1 MEPIEPTPQGFRGT
15 ISLRLTDLIQM
26 VCLSR
31 SDLIIDVISHKGKG
45 TIHIRQGQ
53 ISHARTD
60 RLSGEEAFFE
70 VLQWNDGQFE
80 ILPYRESG
88 INSVNK
94 PWEYLLLEAVRHN
107 DEVSPAGEN
116 GNADHGP
123 EIELSADSNMVNI
136 FDEIGDVLGDLVQL
150 GRAGPEP
157 AGAQPADSASDQPVR
172 VLLVDDSSFFS
183 KKLRDMLEGDST
195 IQVLNIAKN
204 GKEALEFLESR
215 TPIDLITL
223 DAEMPVMPGETA
235 LKHIMIRHHL
245 PAVIISS
252 LQPQSMYKVFDFLQL
267 GAVDFFPKPE
277 ARENRE
283 EYETKLR
290 TLVRG
295 AAKARMSRFRRLRK
309 QEESGAQPRP
319 VPSASAKRILLIV
332 GAEGAHMDWFRMPLR
347 DLCRLGLLVGL
358 QKLPESF
365 ASDFVDRV
373 GQKTGVATERI
384 GSDHIIMPGKFYL
397 GNACHGACLELR
409 LEGAPGK
416 FQIPDPDSMDWQAG
430 MQLWLD
436 RFTEQFQNCIDVF
449 FLSSIDPL
457 PESLMSKLLDRGI
470 RLILTPPESVLCSQ
484 LVDSIHPYAAHFPDQ
499 VICAGPEDLPEVLV
513 KQ

>member
-31 SDLIIDVISHKGKG
+31 SDLIIDVASHKGKG
-45 TIHIRQGQ
+45 RIHIRQGQ
-53 ISHARTD
+53 ISHAKTD
-60 RLSGEEAFFE
+60 KLTGEEAFFE
-70 VLQWNDGQFE
+70 VLKWNDGQFE

-88 INSVNK
+88 VNSVNK

-107 DEVSPAGEN
+107 DEGTPSAEN
-116 GNADHGP
+116 GEGDGGP
-123 EIELSADSNMVNI
+123 EIEFSDNANI
-136 FDEIGDVLGDLVQL
+136 GNLLDEIGDVLGDLVQL
-150 GRAGPEP
+150 GRPEPEP
-157 AGAQPADSASDQPVR
+157 AKAQPSASVSDRPVR

-183 KKLRDMLEGDST
+183 KKLKEMLEGDST
-195 IQVLNIAKN
+195 IRVLSIARN
-204 GKEALEFLESR
+204 GKEALEFLESK

-283 EYETKLR
+283 EYEARLR
-290 TLVRG
+290 RLVRG
-295 AAKARMSRFRRLRK
+295 AAEARISRFRRLRK
-309 QEESGAQPRP
+309 QEENGGQAEPAP
-319 VPSASAKRILLIV
+319 AASARRILLIV
-332 GAEGAHMDWFRMPLR
+332 GAEGAHMDWFRMPLKE
-347 DLCRLGLLVGL
+347 LCRLGLVVGL
-358 QKLPESF
+358 QKLPENF
-365 ASDFVDRV
+365 ASDFVERV
-373 GQKTGVATERI
+373 GRKTGVATERI
-384 GSDHIIMPGKFYL
+384 TSNHKIVPGTFYL
-397 GNACHGACLELR
+397 GNASHNTRLQLR
-409 LEGAPGK
+409 LEGSYKELEIAGA
-416 FQIPDPDSMDWQAG
+416 DALEWQTG
-430 MQLWLD
+430 MQLWVD
-436 RFTEQFQNCIDVF
+436 RFTEQFQNCIDIF

-457 PESLMSKLLDRGI
+457 PESLMSRLLDRGI
-470 RLILTPPESVLCSQ
+470 RLILSPPGSVLCSQ
-484 LVDSIHPYAAHFPDQ
+484 LVDSVHPYAAHFPDR
-499 VICAGPEDLPEVLV
+499 ILCAAPEDLPEVLV

>member
-31 SDLIIDVISHKGKG
+31 SDLIIDVVSHKGKG

-53 ISHARTD
+53 INHAQTD
-60 RLSGEEAFFE
+60 RLTGEEAFFE

-80 ILPYRESG
+80 ILPYHESG

-107 DEVSPAGEN
+107 DEGPPSAEN
-116 GNADHGP
+116 GEGDGGP
-123 EIELSADSNMVNI
+123 EIELSGNSSIGDL
-136 FDEIGDVLGDLVQL
+136 FDEIGDVLGDMVQL
-150 GRAGPEP
+150 GRSGPEP
-157 AGAQPADSASDQPVR
+157 AKAQPSASVSDQPIR

-183 KKLRDMLEGDST
+183 KQLKGMLEGDST
-195 IQVLNIAKN
+195 IQVLSVARN
-204 GKEALEFLESR
+204 GKEALEFLESK

-277 ARENRE
+277 ARENRK
-283 EYETKLR
+283 EYEVKLR
-290 TLVRG
+290 RLVRG
-295 AAKARMSRFRRLRK
+295 AAKARISRFRRLRK
-309 QEESGAQPRP
+309 QEENAEQPKP
-319 VPSASAKRILLIV
+319 MPAMSAKRILLVV

-347 DLCRLGLLVGL
+347 ELCRLGLVVGL
-358 QKLPESF
+358 QKLPENF
-365 ASDFVDRV
+365 ASDFVGRI

-384 GSDHIIMPGKFYL
+384 TPNHEMVPGTFYL
-397 GNACHGACLELR
+397 GNACHNARLQLR
-409 LEGAPGK
+409 LDGSFQELEIAGADAL
-416 FQIPDPDSMDWQAG
+416 QWQTG
-430 MQLWLD
+430 MQLWVD
-436 RFTEQFQNCIDVF
+436 RLTEQFQNCIDVY

-470 RLILTPPESVLCSQ
+470 RLILAPPGSVLCSQ
-484 LVDSIHPYAAHFPDQ
+484 LVDSVHPYAAHFTDQ
-499 VICAGPEDLPEVLV
+499 IICAAPEDLPEVLV